1 MASSFCINRLAM
13 SLNWRIST
21 SDDNTTPAYS
31 FAPGFVERPAN
42 KVFMVSLH
50 GSWTRSCHRAAH
62 IVLKLNGNR
71 NRCQCAPFEYGDG
84 VVWRPCEARTTQG
97 L

>member
-1 MASSFCINRLAM
+1 M

-42 KVFMVSLH
+42 KVFIALFH
-50 GSWTRSCHRAAH
+50 GFWTRSYHHAEHKVPEAS
-62 IVLKLNGNR
+62 KAGT
-71 NRCQCAPFEYGDG
+71 APGILI
-84 VVWRPCEARTTQG
+84 G